1 VAVCR
6 RPRRYRPVGRCS
18 RRCHAWPVLGVFV
31 LQRDVH
37 NADGRIPPEV
47 LSTEIRGIGTGFATA
62 VSRVGAGIGTFLM
75 PISLHSLGAGLTMP
89 SAAAAAFAGAG
100 LTQWLAP
107 ETNGKSITAV
117 AGGITHE
124 RVIHCQEG
132 SAPRCRRSGRR
143 DNAQRPARQRRSS
156 EPPARRAD
164 RGRRSHRCHRNRLPR
179 ITLEVKS
186 TGEHRTPLQQRL
198 FRVIEVVVGPRHRV
212 AQGLVTF
219 LAAP

>member
-18 RRCHAWPVLGVFV
+18 RRCHARPVLGVSFF
-31 LQRDVH
+31 
-37 NADGRIPPEV
+37 NAMYTTLTGVYPPEV

-75 PISLHSLGAGLTMP
+75 PISMHSLGAGLTMLI
-89 SAAAAAFAGAG
+89 AAAAAAVAFAGAG

-107 ETNGKSITAV
+107 ETNGKSLTEA

-124 RVIHCQEG
+124 PVIHCQED
-132 SAPRCRRSGRR
+132 SAPRYCRTGRR

-164 RGRRSHRCHRNRLPR
+164 RGRRSHRRHRNRLPR
-179 ITLEVKS
+179 RHFGDQI
-186 TGEHRTPLQQRL
+186 HRRTPNSAPAAPS
-198 FRVIEVVVGPRHRV
+198 PRHRGGRRTTPPRGKV
-212 AQGLVTF
+212 W
-219 LAAP
+219 